1 MFNSLKALFKYF
13 IRFFIK
19 SDFISNDFISN
30 DFGFSRGN
38 PIDRYYIENFLK
50 KNQNDFVGESLEF
63 GTDFYLKK
71 FNRGI
76 TSFNIFTS
84 LKDKSKNKNLTKGD
98 LTIVKNLPEEK
109 YDLIVCTNVLNFI
122 YDINLAIKGLH
133 KMLKINGVCLVTIA
147 GFSTHVSRYDMD
159 RWGDYWRLSEK
170 SAYKAFK
177 KNNFIIDECKS
188 FGNVKLAIAQMNG
201 FSVEDIKSE
210 ILNKIDNDYQ
220 MIITL
225 RIRKKI

>member
-1 MFNSLKALFKYF
+1 MKSSLKVLFKY
-13 IRFFIK
+13 ILRFFIK
-19 SDFISNDFISN
+19 VDLKDNFFISN

-84 LKDKSKNKNLTKGD
+84 LKDKSKNKNLIKGD
-98 LTIVKNLPEEK
+98 LSIVKNQPEEK

-133 KMLKINGVCLVTIA
+133 KMLKKNGVCLVTIA
-147 GFSTHVSRYDMD
+147 SFSTHVSRYDMD

-201 FSVEDIKSE
+201 LCVDDIDSD
-210 ILNKIDNDYQ
+210 ILKINDNDYQ
-220 MIITL
+220 MLITL
-225 RIRKKI
+225 RVKKQ